1 MSSSLDLVFFG
12 LSLSSS
18 WGNGHATT
26 YRALLKGLA
35 HENHRALF
43 LECDQPWYAGRRDL
57 EEPPYCGLALYESL
71 SDIAAWRERIEAAH
85 AVIVGSY
92 VPQGAAL
99 LDLLLSWA
107 PRRLLFYDI
116 DTPVTLAALSEGTCT
131 YLEERQLP
139 ELDLYLSFAGGAALE
154 RLQSR
159 GATRSEELYCSV
171 DADLYRFLD
180 LPAKWDLGYLGT
192 FSPDRQPAL
201 EALLLEPAR
210 RLPDFRFV
218 VAGAQYPDDTNWPA
232 NVEYIEHIPPAQHAE
247 FYNRQRFTLNLT
259 RRAMRE
265 LGHSPSVRLFE
276 AGACGTAIL
285 SDRWPGLGEVLPE
298 DEAVKIVDSPEDVVA
313 ALSLPEAQR
322 RVLARGAYQS
332 VRGRHTGD
340 VRARELA
347 SVIRSLSAKRKVSA

>member
-57 EEPPYCGLALYESL
+57 EEPPYCELALYESL

-139 ELDLYLSFAGGAALE
+139 ELDLYLSFAGGNYISTAGNSGSSNGENGIALAG
-154 RLQSR
+154 S
-159 GATRSEELYCSV
+159 
-171 DADLYRFLD
+171 
-180 LPAKWDLGYLGT
+180 LGL
-192 FSPDRQPAL
+192 
-201 EALLLEPAR
+201 
-210 RLPDFRFV
+210 
-218 VAGAQYPDDTNWPA
+218 DTNLSYQPTLAYIIPSASLTVNTGVTLTIPA
-232 NVEYIEHIPPAQHAE
+232 GTQNGPFHI
-247 FYNRQRFTLNLT
+247 
-259 RRAMRE
+259 
-265 LGHSPSVRLFE
+265 
-276 AGACGTAIL
+276 
-285 SDRWPGLGEVLPE
+285 
-298 DEAVKIVDSPEDVVA
+298 
-313 ALSLPEAQR
+313 
-322 RVLARGAYQS
+322 
-332 VRGRHTGD
+332 
-340 VRARELA
+340 
-347 SVIRSLSAKRKVSA
+347 